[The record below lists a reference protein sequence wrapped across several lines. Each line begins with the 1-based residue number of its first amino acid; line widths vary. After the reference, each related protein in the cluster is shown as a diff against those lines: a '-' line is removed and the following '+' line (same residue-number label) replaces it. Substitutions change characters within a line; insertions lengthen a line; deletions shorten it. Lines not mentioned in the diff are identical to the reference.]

1 MNKNTPNCLA
11 FDGAHRIASGSLAE
25 VAVKVKEASD
35 ANPHAQILIFD
46 ALTSDRIE
54 IDCRGSIA
62 DVLSRIPA
70 TTPEDPTNVEPPLPE
85 APAGPGRPRLGV
97 VAREVTLLPRH
108 WEWLG
113 NQQGGASVALRKLV
127 EQARRDS
134 AFADR
139 VRQAQN
145 ATDRFMSVMAGD
157 LEGYEE
163 SSRAL
168 FASDRSRF
176 EALIANWPS
185 DIRDHLLQLAET
197 VFQTEADQDVHHV

>member
-1 MNKNTPNCLA
+1 
-11 FDGAHRIASGSLAE
+11 
-25 VAVKVKEASD
+25 
-35 ANPHAQILIFD
+35 
-46 ALTSDRIE
+46 
-54 IDCRGSIA
+54 
-62 DVLSRIPA
+62 
-70 TTPEDPTNVEPPLPE
+70 
-85 APAGPGRPRLGV
+85 
-97 VAREVTLLPRH
+97 LPRH